1 MRRVLGTAMLLTLG
15 VAGEVTAQV
24 PDWVAQVINAA
35 RLPVSAAAARNEGVP
50 DAEVRAVLAAIRSA
64 NVPAHEARDILDTAR
79 AVRRQHG
86 PVDNFGAFVQTKL
99 AAGLRGRQLAAAIRT
114 EHAARG
120 KGRAAAGNAQGQGRQ
135 NAPDTALKSGSGK
148 GKAPATKRPPAR
160 PNRPNR

>member
-1 MRRVLGTAMLLTLG
+1 MLLIVCL
-15 VAGEVTAQV
+15 AGAADAQV
-24 PDWVAQVINAA
+24 PEWVIQVINAA
-35 RLPVSAAAARNEGVP
+35 GLPVSAAAARNEGVP
-50 DAEVRAVLAAIRSA
+50 DAEVRAVLDAIRGA
-64 NVPAHEARDILDTAR
+64 NVPAHEARAILDTAR

-120 KGRAAAGNAQGQGRQ
+120 KGRPAARNAQGRGRE
-135 NAPDTALKSGSGK
+135 NAPDTAAKSGSGK
-148 GKAPATKRPPAR
+148 SKAPATKRPPAR